1 MGLFTSLVFNNGT
14 AHTFVD
20 RGQLPSTKGIVREYI
35 EPAATA
41 SSQSKITIKHDLP
54 SGKKTTKRSLA
65 QRTVMV
71 AGSDGILYPITV
83 NFTTTCNVKHAAAD
97 VINEQ
102 KMLTA
107 ACADATFHANFQQG
121 LS

>member
-20 RGQLPSTKGIVREYI
+20 RGQLPSLKGIVREYI
-35 EPAATA
+35 EPAASSA
-41 SSQSKITIKHDLP
+41 SQSKITIKHDI
-54 SGKKTTKRSLA
+54 GKKTTKRSLA

-97 VINEQ
+97 VVLEQ
-102 KMLTA
+102 KLLTA

>member
-35 EPAATA
+35 EPAAA
-41 SSQSKITIKHDLP
+41 SAAQSKITIKHDT
-54 SGKKTTKRSLA
+54 GKKTTNRSLA

-71 AGSDGILYPITV
+71 AGSDGVLYPITV
-83 NFTTTCNVKHAAAD
+83 NFSTTYNVKHAAAD
-97 VINEQ
+97 VVLEQ
-102 KMLTA
+102 KLLTA
-107 ACADATFHANFQQG
+107 ALADATFHANFVNG